1 VATAL
6 LELASPSTQL
16 ALKLALVGAV
26 VLAASFAARRFGHGV
41 AGTLSGMPMIAGPI
55 MGFVLL
61 QSSPEQG
68 RAIALATLVAY
79 PALVLHML
87 TFAHAVRSLPW
98 WAALLLANGVFLAA
112 GSALLWLH
120 LPAIAACALAALSPW
135 AVLRLMPAHRQ
146 EHTVLRIPP
155 VELVLRVAAAVAL
168 AAAVMRGAAVLPVAI
183 SGLLLALPI
192 TGNVLPCFTL
202 TRYGADATIE
212 LLSGFVQGMLGF
224 GVFFMVLVVTLPVI
238 AAGWSYALAWAAVL
252 ALAWALQRRRV
263 AVMAQAV
270 PVD

>member
-1 VATAL
+1 M
-6 LELASPSTQL
+6 L

-41 AGTLSGMPMIAGPI
+41 AGILSGMPMIAGPI

-61 QSSPEQG
+61 QSPPEHA

-79 PALVLHML
+79 PAMVLHML
-87 TFAHAVRSLPW
+87 SFAHAARRLPW
-98 WAALLLANGVFLAA
+98 WAALLLANSVFLAA

-120 LPAIAACALAALSPW
+120 LPTVAACVLAALSPW
-135 AVLRLMPAHRQ
+135 VALRLMPAHRR
-146 EHTVLRIPP
+146 ERTVLHIPP
-155 VELVLRVAAAVAL
+155 IELVLRVAAAVAL
-168 AAAVMRGAAVLPVAI
+168 AAAIVLGAAVFSPAI

-202 TRYGADATIE
+202 VRHGADATIE

-224 GVFFMVLVVTLPVI
+224 CALFMVLVAALPVL
-238 AAGWSYALAWAAVL
+238 APGLAYALAWAVVL

-263 AVMAQAV
+263 ALAV
-270 PVD
+270 SAIPID